1 MTTSSLHPSPAT
13 APTDAAVASPQIFDL
28 LLHNYGDARMSA
40 VFSPESMV
48 ASWLRT
54 EAALAT
60 AQGDLGVI
68 TEAEGQAVAQ
78 ACEDLE
84 VDYEAL
90 WASARNVGYPIL
102 GLVRQIAASLP
113 AGPDGRVHYGA
124 TTQDIMDTGLVLQL
138 TEAGAVITD
147 HLNNIGD
154 AVARLVDEHAETL
167 MPGRTHGQQAV
178 PTTFGAQLAPLLA
191 ELTRQRA
198 RWAAAAEGV
207 RVVSLFGAG
216 GTNAAQGPRS
226 RDVRAAVA
234 ETLGL
239 STTDVSWHPS
249 RDGLADFAQTAAAL
263 TATCARMAR
272 NVIDL
277 SRTEIGE
284 IGEAAG
290 KHRGASST
298 MPQKANPILAE
309 GIIGLAG
316 VAGPLSA
323 GMFRAMEVPQERAAG
338 EWQIEWYVLPHLMG
352 LSAAALKATTELVE
366 GLRVDADRMR
376 ANLDHDGGLIMAEA
390 YMISLAPVLGRERS
404 HDVVY
409 SAVGQVRAGRA
420 TLSEAVT
427 AAVAAAGADLTTT
440 PTRIDPADY
449 LGEATAMCAAAVEAW
464 TRR

>member
-198 RWAAAAEGV
+198 RC
-207 RVVSLFGAG
+207 
-216 GTNAAQGPRS
+216 

-390 YMISLAPVLGRERS
+390 YMISLAPVLGRERA

-420 TLSEAVT
+420 TLTEAVT
-427 AAVAAAGADLTTT
+427 AAVAAAGADLATT

>member
-1 MTTSSLHPSPAT
+1 MTTSSLHKLLTTTAG
-13 APTDAAVASPQIFDL
+13 APTASTQIFDL
-28 LLHNYGDARMSA
+28 LLHNYGDAQMGA
-40 VFSPESMV
+40 VFSQESMV
-48 ASWLRT
+48 ASWLDT

-68 TEAEGQAVAQ
+68 TEAEATAVAS
-78 ACEDLE
+78 ACRTLE

-90 WASARNVGYPIL
+90 WTSARNVGYPIL

-113 AGPDGRVHYGA
+113 VGPDGRVHYGA

-138 TEAGAVITD
+138 SQAAMIIAA
-147 HLNNIGD
+147 HLEDLGEV
-154 AVARLVDEHAETL
+154 VASLVAEHAGTV

-198 RWAAAAEGV
+198 RWAEAAEGV
-207 RVVSLFGAG
+207 RVISLFGAG
-216 GTNAAQGPRS
+216 GTNAAQGPS
-226 RDVRAAVA
+226 SQAVRAAVA
-234 ETLGL
+234 EALGL
-239 STTDVSWHPS
+239 RTTDVSWHPA
-249 RDGLADFAQTAAAL
+249 RDGLAAYGQCAAGLA
-263 TATCARMAR
+263 ATCARMAR

-284 IGEAAG
+284 IGEATG
-290 KHRGASST
+290 QHRGASST

-309 GIIGLAG
+309 GIIGLSG
-316 VAGPLSA
+316 VAGPLST
-323 GMFRAMEVPQERAAG
+323 GLFRAMEVPQERAAG

-449 LGEATAMCAAAVEAW
+449 LGEATAMCAAAVGAW

>member
-1 MTTSSLHPSPAT
+1 MTTSSLHKLLTTTAG
-13 APTDAAVASPQIFDL
+13 APTASTQIFDL
-28 LLHNYGDARMSA
+28 LLHNYGDAQMGA
-40 VFSPESMV
+40 VFSQESMV
-48 ASWLRT
+48 ASWLDT

-68 TEAEGQAVAQ
+68 TEAEATAVAS
-78 ACEDLE
+78 ACRTLE

-90 WASARNVGYPIL
+90 WTSARNVGYPIL

-113 AGPDGRVHYGA
+113 VGPDGRVHYGA

-138 TEAGAVITD
+138 SQAAMIIAA
-147 HLNNIGD
+147 HLEDLGEV
-154 AVARLVDEHAETL
+154 VASLVAEHAGTV

-198 RWAAAAEGV
+198 RWAEAAEGV
-207 RVVSLFGAG
+207 RVISLFGAG
-216 GTNAAQGPRS
+216 GTNAAQGPS
-226 RDVRAAVA
+226 SQAVRAAVA
-234 ETLGL
+234 EALGL
-239 STTDVSWHPS
+239 RTTDVSWHPA
-249 RDGLADFAQTAAAL
+249 RDGLAAYGQCAAGLA
-263 TATCARMAR
+263 ATCARMAR

-284 IGEAAG
+284 IGEATG
-290 KHRGASST
+290 QHRGASST

-309 GIIGLAG
+309 GIIGLSG
-316 VAGPLSA
+316 VAGPLST
-323 GMFRAMEVPQERAAG
+323 GLFRAMEVPQERAAG
-338 EWQIEWYVLPHLMG
+338 EWQIEWFVLPHLMG

-390 YMISLAPVLGRERS
+390 YMISLAPVLGRETA

-420 TLSEAVT
+420 TLTEAVT
-427 AAVAAAGADLTTT
+427 AAVAAAGADLATTA
-440 PTRIDPADY
+440 TRIDPADY

>member
-1 MTTSSLHPSPAT
+1 MTTSSLHKLLTTTAG
-13 APTDAAVASPQIFDL
+13 APTASTQIFDL
-28 LLHNYGDARMSA
+28 LLHNYGDAQMGA
-40 VFSPESMV
+40 VFSQESMV
-48 ASWLRT
+48 ASWLDT

-68 TEAEGQAVAQ
+68 TEAEATAVAS
-78 ACEDLE
+78 ACRTLE

-90 WASARNVGYPIL
+90 WTSARNVGYPIL

-113 AGPDGRVHYGA
+113 VGPDGRVHYGA

-138 TEAGAVITD
+138 SQAAMIIAA
-147 HLNNIGD
+147 HLEDLGEV
-154 AVARLVDEHAETL
+154 VASLVAEHAGTV

-198 RWAAAAEGV
+198 RWAEAAEGV
-207 RVVSLFGAG
+207 RVISLFGAG
-216 GTNAAQGPRS
+216 GTNAAQGPS
-226 RDVRAAVA
+226 SQAVRAAVA
-234 ETLGL
+234 EALGL
-239 STTDVSWHPS
+239 RTTDVSWHPA
-249 RDGLADFAQTAAAL
+249 RDGLAAYGQCAAGLA
-263 TATCARMAR
+263 ATCARMAR

-284 IGEAAG
+284 IGEATG
-290 KHRGASST
+290 QHRGASST

-309 GIIGLAG
+309 GIIGLSG
-316 VAGPLSA
+316 VAGPLST
-323 GMFRAMEVPQERAAG
+323 GLFRAMEVPQERAAG

-390 YMISLAPVLGRERS
+390 YMISLAPVLGRERA

-420 TLSEAVT
+420 TLTEAVT
-427 AAVAAAGADLTTT
+427 AAVAAAGADLATT

>member
-13 APTDAAVASPQIFDL
+13 APTDAAVAAPQIFDL

-198 RWAAAAEGV
+198 RC
-207 RVVSLFGAG
+207 
-216 GTNAAQGPRS
+216 

-390 YMISLAPVLGRERS
+390 YMISLAPVLGRERA

-420 TLSEAVT
+420 TLTEAVT
-427 AAVAAAGADLTTT
+427 AAVAAAGADLATT